1 MDRIARK
8 RVIII
13 LSAFGLIIAL
23 FAFRLLRLSGGTTE
37 EEVSAARDTL
47 TYQTVAVAAR
57 GEIFDRN
64 GKLLVANRPSYDVA
78 IINFVFY
85 GGSDPNGSLRE
96 LSELFAENDVTVIDH
111 LPLSKAA
118 PFVPSDVSEAWQNYY
133 YDFLAKRGWDRE
145 ISATTLM
152 QLLRKRYHIP
162 ESWDD
167 ATARAVVGARYELDL
182 RSFAP
187 LDNYI
192 MAKDVPV
199 SLAATIREKSYCGVS
214 VEVGSVREY
223 ASPYAAHILG
233 HVGLMDAEEWSAYKE
248 AGYAMNAQVGKD
260 GVEKAFESYLHGQD
274 GTQLTTVMRT
284 SGAKLSTTFGEA
296 PIAGNHVYLSIDL
309 DLQKAAEDALEET
322 ILDLQENGTGRR
334 KEGKD
339 AQAGSVVAIDCKT
352 GEVLVSASY
361 PTFRLDNYAELQDA
375 EGSPLWNRALLAAY
389 APGSV
394 YKPVTAIAAIDR
406 GGIGRHREIFDAGK
420 YTYYEKQ
427 GYVCFCHIYTS
438 QGITHGMVNMMEALS
453 VSCNYYFYE
462 VGREIG
468 IDAIDD
474 VAKSLGLG
482 EPTGIELPEALNT
495 RRANP
500 ETKKQLYDESVND
513 WYGADTLQASIGQS
527 DNLFTPMQLAQYCAT
542 LANGGTRMKVTL
554 FNHVETWDH
563 SKILATNAPVILS
576 QTELSDNAK
585 DCIREG
591 MILSAKEGTGATF
604 LHDAPYSV
612 AAKTGTAQHG
622 SGGSD
627 NASFICFAPA
637 DDPQIAICV
646 FVEKGAQGGNLGRV
660 ARAILDEYFDVNETP
675 ET

>member
-1 MDRIARK
+1 MDRLARK
-8 RVIII
+8 RIAII
-13 LSAFGLIIAL
+13 LSAFALIVGL

-37 EEVSAARDTL
+37 TEVANARDTL

-64 GKLLVANRPSYDVA
+64 GKLLVTNRPSYDVA
-78 IINFVFY
+78 VINFVFY
-85 GGSDPNGSLRE
+85 GGSDPNGTLRE
-96 LSELFAENDVTVIDH
+96 LSELFAENNVPVIDH
-111 LPLSKAA
+111 LPLSKTA
-118 PFVPSDVSEAWQNYY
+118 PFILTDDQSEAWMNYY
-133 YDFLAKRGWDRE
+133 HSFLTERGWDSE

-167 ATARAVVGARYELDL
+167 TTARAVIGARYELDL

-187 LDNYI
+187 VDNYI
-192 MAKDVPV
+192 MAKDIPV
-199 SLAATIREKSYCGVS
+199 TLAATIREKSYCGVS
-214 VEVGSVREY
+214 VEVGAVREY

-233 HVGLMDAEEWSAYKE
+233 HTGLMDAEEWATYKDV
-248 AGYAMNAQVGKD
+248 GYAMNAQVGKD
-260 GVEKAFESYLHGQD
+260 GVEKAFEPYLHGQD

-284 SGAKLSTTFGEA
+284 SGAKLSSEFGEV

-309 DLQKAAEDALEET
+309 DLQKAAEDALEAT
-322 ILDLQENGTGRR
+322 ILDLRENGTGRH

-339 AQAGSVVAIDCKT
+339 AQGGAVVALDCKT
-352 GEVLVSASY
+352 GETLVSASY
-361 PTFRLDNYAELQDA
+361 PTFRLDNYAEMQTA
-375 EGSPLWNRALLAAY
+375 ENSPLWNRALLAAY

-406 GGIGRHREIFDAGK
+406 GGIGRYRTIFDAGK
-420 YTYYEKQ
+420 YTYYENQ

-438 QGITHGMVNMMEALS
+438 QGITHGTINMMQALS

-462 VGREIG
+462 VGREVGIG
-468 IDAIDD
+468 AIDD
-474 VAKSLGLG
+474 VAASLGLG
-482 EPTGIELPEALNT
+482 EPTGIELPEAINT

-500 ETKKQLYDESVND
+500 ETKKDLYEEGHND

-542 LANGGTRMKVTL
+542 LANGGKRMKTTL
-554 FNHVETWDH
+554 LSHVESWDH
-563 SKILATNAPVILS
+563 SSVLETNTPVVLS
-576 QTELSDNAK
+576 ETELSDDAI

-591 MILSAKEGTGATF
+591 MVMSATEGTAATF
-604 LHDAPYSV
+604 LADAPYSV

-660 ARAILDEYFDVNETP
+660 ARAILDEYFDVNET
-675 ET
+675 E